1 MRYGRML
8 VLLLVIVATS
18 ACAATALSPAQM
30 SQERNPRIMG
40 IITSE
45 GQTFRFNR
53 QQDTITWRDDSLR
66 VASPDTVRVFARDD
80 IRSVLVDKGS
90 TKRLVGFAL
99 PIAFLGALLAAFW
112 NATYT

>member
-1 MRYGRML
+1 MRCRRL
-8 VLLLVIVATS
+8 LPLLLVIIATS

-40 IITSE
+40 IITKD
-45 GQTFRFNR
+45 GRTVRFNR

-66 VASPDTVRVFARDD
+66 VASPDTVLIFKRND

-90 TKRLVGFAL
+90 TKRLVGFGI
-99 PIAFLGALLAAFW
+99 PIVLLGAFLTILW

>member
-1 MRYGRML
+1 MRCRRL
-8 VLLLVIVATS
+8 LPLLLVIIATS

-40 IITSE
+40 IITKD
-45 GQTFRFNR
+45 GRTVRFNR

-66 VASPDTVRVFARDD
+66 VASPDTVLIFKRND

-90 TKRLVGFAL
+90 SKRLVGFGIPVVL
-99 PIAFLGALLAAFW
+99 FGAFLAYFW
-112 NATYT
+112 NVTWT